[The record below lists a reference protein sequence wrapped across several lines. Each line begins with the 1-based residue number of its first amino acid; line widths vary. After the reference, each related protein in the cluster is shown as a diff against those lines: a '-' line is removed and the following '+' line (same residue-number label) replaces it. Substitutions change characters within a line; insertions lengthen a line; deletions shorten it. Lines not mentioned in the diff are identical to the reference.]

1 MDDFNH
7 NKTLLGEKFNSTD
20 FPLEPQA
27 WGEMEKL
34 LADQKPKPPLSIWAN
49 KTLFLMVLVLIG
61 FMFLYVSQSPKNP
74 LNSRKAANFSVENK
88 VTIGT
93 ILPPKA
99 SNTPSVNTPLSWA
112 FPLKNTTHSDI
123 YNESLGDKAGILT
136 QAISPS
142 YAPTPPQYKADFDR
156 FLTKNQSKIAVENN
170 EKKGEKKGEKN
181 ETYKGEILEKQGENN
196 KALFYEDKEIEKRHT
211 VQNVE
216 NQQYTN
222 LNLNE
227 TLKVTRDFVIP
238 TKEESGYK
246 YSQVPVLHSDS
257 SFVGMIKFNAEK
269 TDVENAF
276 SPFDLLELNTVY
288 SMTSDVYNP
297 QNLLAKNVIPLSKLV
312 KGPRYQL
319 DIGFGSATY
328 LAPKNINHFRLA
340 FQYRLTPLFGLGVSS
355 NYSMKLNEKGEKGT
369 FFTSDLEGLL
379 YFINKRKVDFVVSA
393 GYGYRQWQIPSYV
406 TELKK
411 GKGKGFTLGLV
422 TQYRFNERW
431 VAGFRVDIKEISNTL
446 QDPAYVL
453 TFGKRF

>member
-1 MDDFNH
+1 MEELNH
-7 NKTLLGEKFNSTD
+7 HNTPLGEKFNSTD
-20 FPLEPQA
+20 FPLEPHA
-27 WGEMEKL
+27 WGDMEKL
-34 LADQKPKPPLSIWAN
+34 LAAQKPKATPFNWHN
-49 KTLFLMVLVLIG
+49 KTLFLMALIG
-61 FMFLYVSQSPKNP
+61 LGFLFLYISQSPKNLEKSAVITNVSVGNQIKTPTNLP
-74 LNSRKAANFSVENK
+74 LQDPTIFSQ
-88 VTIGT
+88 
-93 ILPPKA
+93 
-99 SNTPSVNTPLSWA
+99 
-112 FPLKNTTHSDI
+112 KNTTHSDI

-181 ETYKGEILEKQGENN
+181 ETYKGEILEKQGKNN

-227 TLKVTRDFVIP
+227 TLKETRDFVIP

-257 SFVGMIKFNAEK
+257 SFVGMTKFNAEK